1 MLEVK
6 GVVSGYGDLKVIHD
20 FSMHLEEGKI
30 ACIVGPNGSGKS
42 TLLKTIAGI
51 VKPMKGRIIFY
62 GEEITGLEPHEILR
76 KGICLLPQGRT
87 AFPLLTVL
95 ENLQMGAYIV
105 KNRSEIQERLK
116 EVYNLFPILEKRRKD
131 TANKLSGGELAMLC
145 IARALMSHPKF
156 LLLDEP
162 SLGLAPRMVNQVYQK
177 ITEINDSG
185 SSMVIVEQ
193 NVRKVLKIADYAYVL
208 SSGQKKFEG
217 TCEGLTSVKGLESL
231 FLGSLRPRG
240 KLGFVG

>member
-1 MLEVK
+1 MLQVR

-20 FSMHLEEGKI
+20 FSMELKKGEI
-30 ACIVGPNGSGKS
+30 ACIIGPNGSGKS

-51 VKPMKGRIIFY
+51 IKPTQGRITFN
-62 GEEITGLEPHEILR
+62 EEDITGQEAHEILR

-87 AFPLLTVL
+87 AFPMMTVL

-105 KNRSEIQERLK
+105 KDKGEIRKRLK
-116 EVYNLFPILEKRRKD
+116 EVYNLFPILEEKRKD
-131 TANKLSGGELAMLC
+131 AANKLSGGELAMLC
-145 IARALMSHPKF
+145 IARALMSYPKI

-162 SLGLAPRMVNQVYQK
+162 SLGLAPKIVNHVYQK
-177 ITEINDSG
+177 IVEINDNG

-208 SSGQKKFEG
+208 SSGRKKFEG
-217 TCEGLTSVKGLESL
+217 RCESLMGEKGLRSL
-231 FLGSLRPRG
+231 FLGSLRPRS
-240 KLGFVG
+240 KLG